1 MRTLEAELGQYTDE
15 DDLPRDHEAMVR
27 PGGLVRLNETDE
39 TPRYLGPSSGIAM
52 TRIVMDEAK
61 RYTDSQRI
69 SQLIPDVRVRRQAAA
84 GGPATRSQSFFIPPS
99 AISQKKSYPMI
110 SAVPAEKP
118 PTRGIADKLF
128 EVYYQR
134 GMSCTNGIDRLPG
147 PRGCCLLTPVSRPGF
162 CASTPRKEA
171 GGSAGRLL
179 QWQPGPLSAVRSPYG
194 LRHQYAEAG
203 HHVRRSGR

>member
-1 MRTLEAELGQYTDE
+1 M
-15 DDLPRDHEAMVR
+15 
-27 PGGLVRLNETDE
+27 RLNETDE

-69 SQLIPDVRVRRQAAA
+69 SQLIPEVRVRRQAAA
-84 GGPATRSQSFFIPPS
+84 GGPPSAPNGMRSMSFSMPPS

-134 GMSCTNGIDRLPG
+134 GMFCTSGTDLLPAT
-147 PRGCCLLTPVSRPGF
+147 R
-162 CASTPRKEA
+162 
-171 GGSAGRLL
+171 GRLFADTRRQARFL
-179 QWQPGPLSAVRSPYG
+179 RRYSTKRSWRKRWTTSITAVRTPIS
-194 LRHQYAEAG
+194 
-203 HHVRRSGR
+203 SS

>member
-69 SQLIPDVRVRRQAAA
+69 SQLIPEVQLRRQAAA
-84 GGPATRSQSFFIPPS
+84 AGPVAAVSMMSMRSQSFSMPPS

-134 GMSCTNGIDRLPG
+134 GMLCTNGMDPLPG
-147 PRGCCLLTPVSRPGF
+147 SCGVLFTDIRLQARFLHRY
-162 CASTPRKEA
+162 STKRSWRKRWTT
-171 GGSAGRLL
+171 SIT
-179 QWQPGPLSAVRSPYG
+179 AVRTPIS
-194 LRHQYAEAG
+194 
-203 HHVRRSGR
+203 SS